1 MSDLPASKGTTPT
14 APRTHG
20 LAISALV
27 LGIVSLACSV
37 ACLGLV
43 FGPFAVAIGVR
54 SRAQIVA
61 SGGTLIGTRLASAA
75 VILGILGFIG
85 SLAWL
90 VFLANQP
97 PPD

>member
-1 MSDLPASKGTTPT
+1 MSDPPASQSATPT
-14 APRTHG
+14 APRTDR
-20 LAISALV
+20 LAITALA
-27 LGIVSLACSV
+27 LGIVSNACSV

-43 FGPFAVAIGVR
+43 FGPFAIAMGVR

-61 SGGTLIGTRLASAA
+61 SGGTLIGIRLASAA
-75 VILGILGFIG
+75 VILGILSFIG

-97 PPD
+97 LPD